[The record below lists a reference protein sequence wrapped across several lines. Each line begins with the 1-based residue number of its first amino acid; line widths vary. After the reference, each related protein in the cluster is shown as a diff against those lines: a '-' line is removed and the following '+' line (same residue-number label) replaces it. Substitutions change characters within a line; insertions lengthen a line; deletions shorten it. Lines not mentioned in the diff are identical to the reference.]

1 MPSPP
6 ERKNAAR
13 PRRLNRGETGRA
25 GQINGLDSRIDA
37 LISPAERALAD
48 IAVGAT
54 LLDRPF
60 VGMLRMYKV
69 RGE

>member
-1 MPSPP
+1 
-6 ERKNAAR
+6 
-13 PRRLNRGETGRA
+13 
-25 GQINGLDSRIDA
+25 LDSRIDA